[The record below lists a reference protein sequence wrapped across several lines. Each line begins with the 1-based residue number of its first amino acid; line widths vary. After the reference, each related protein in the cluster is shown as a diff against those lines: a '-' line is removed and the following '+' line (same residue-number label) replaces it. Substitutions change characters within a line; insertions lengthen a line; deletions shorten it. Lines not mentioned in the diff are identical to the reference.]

1 MVIAAKRF
9 SMLACRNVNILNLC
23 YILTDMRM
31 LIPRHLPNRTPMRVS
46 LSPDLGLSLVEC
58 DGPVCVENGRFGS
71 SEACRSLMH
80 LVMWLQFIGGFIRTL
95 PIILHILPFR

>member
-31 LIPRHLPNRTPMRVS
+31 LIPRHLPIRTPMRVS
-46 LSPDLGLSLVEC
+46 LIPDLDLGLLVSRLSLVEC
-58 DGPVCVENGRFGS
+58 DDPV
-71 SEACRSLMH
+71 
-80 LVMWLQFIGGFIRTL
+80 W
-95 PIILHILPFR
+95 